1 MQPRGL
7 PYPHIQPSAA
17 AAVGVMAERRAAKP
31 EIGSQKCVKR
41 VAEDS
46 SKARSVGNKN
56 IKLPKSAWK

>member
-31 EIGSQKCVKR
+31 EIGSQKSARGSVLYR
-41 VAEDS
+41 VVPEL
-46 SKARSVGNKN
+46 RSNRQASGM
-56 IKLPKSAWK
+56 